1 MKNYLLLGLI
11 VLVVSC
17 KTQSTSTVQ
26 NKEVVL
32 SETLGKGR
40 DLYANSCSNCH
51 ELFLP
56 KKYTASEWNKNLNWM
71 QERAKISDAEKQLI
85 YDYLVSASK

>member
-1 MKNYLLLGLI
+1 MKKHLFFGLI
-11 VLVVSC
+11 LFVASC
-17 KTQSTSTVQ
+17 KTQSRSTIQ

-32 SETLGKGR
+32 SETSSKGR

-71 QERAKISDAEKQLI
+71 QERAKITDAQKGLI
-85 YDYLVSASK
+85 YDYLLGDAN

>member
-1 MKNYLLLGLI
+1 MKKHLFFGLI
-11 VLVVSC
+11 LFVASC
-17 KTQSTSTVQ
+17 KTQSTSTIQ

-32 SETLGKGR
+32 SETSSKGR

-71 QERAKISDAEKQLI
+71 QECAKITYAEKGLI
-85 YDYLVSASK
+85 YEYLLGDAK